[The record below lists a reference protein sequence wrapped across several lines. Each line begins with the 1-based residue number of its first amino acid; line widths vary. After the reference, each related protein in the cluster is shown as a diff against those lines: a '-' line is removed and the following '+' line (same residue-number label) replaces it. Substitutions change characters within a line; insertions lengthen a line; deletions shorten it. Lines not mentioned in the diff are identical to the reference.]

1 MKIWISRGGD
11 EVFGPYALPQVQDMV
26 TRGQL
31 APATDWAQLEGGG
44 EWIPLGN
51 VPGLS
56 LEPEVITPAEPRSTP
71 AEPRSTPAKGNAW
84 STSRTLLAGA
94 AVGVGLVAVAGTAA
108 LVWLMVRNRAWQRLV
123 LDSETDR
130 ASGFD
135 TAPAGLA
142 GLVSESGVAQTPLR
156 PSGRAQFG
164 EQFVDVVTEG
174 DFIDSGTRIEVLSVN
189 GNRVVVQ
196 EQAAPAGVDAGAE

>member
-1 MKIWISRGGD
+1 MSWEIGTGIMPWVYAIGMLILGFALILL
-11 EVFGPYALPQVQDMV
+11 EILVIPGINIFGIL
-26 TRGQL
+26 GF
-31 APATDWAQLEGGG
+31 ATVCVGVAFAYDR
-44 EWIPLGN
+44 LG
-51 VPGLS
+51 
-56 LEPEVITPAEPRSTP
+56 
-71 AEPRSTPAKGNAW
+71 
-84 STSRTLLAGA
+84 TSA
-94 AVGVGLVAVAGTAA
+94 AVGVGLLAVAGTTA

-196 EQAAPAGVDAGAE
+196 EQTAPAGVDAGSE

>member
-1 MKIWISRGGD
+1 MSWEIGAGIMPWVYAIGMLILGFALILL
-11 EVFGPYALPQVQDMV
+11 EILVIPGINIFGIL
-26 TRGQL
+26 GF
-31 APATDWAQLEGGG
+31 ATVCVGVAFAYDR
-44 EWIPLGN
+44 LG
-51 VPGLS
+51 
-56 LEPEVITPAEPRSTP
+56 T
-71 AEPRSTPAKGNAW
+71 
-84 STSRTLLAGA
+84 GA

-196 EQAAPAGVDAGAE
+196 EQAEPAGVDAGSE

>member
-1 MKIWISRGGD
+1 M
-11 EVFGPYALPQVQDMV
+11 AL
-26 TRGQL
+26 G
-31 APATDWAQLEGGG
+31 A
-44 EWIPLGN
+44 
-51 VPGLS
+51 
-56 LEPEVITPAEPRSTP
+56 
-71 AEPRSTPAKGNAW
+71 
-84 STSRTLLAGA
+84 AGA
-94 AVGVGLVAVAGTAA
+94 FLAMSGIINALRERGVRMIGWVILGGLGLGQGVMESFDVGGIFSLYVALFVLVAALNRGKQLSGLQVAKGVGLVAVAGTAA